1 MKQKVERQV
10 PLKDIT
16 STWQKAKLALAPAT
30 RNVRK
35 KKFLVNGVEIKTR
48 RLK

>member
-1 MKQKVERQV
+1 MKQRIEKQA
-10 PLKDIT
+10 PLEDIT
-16 STWQKAKLALAPAT
+16 GVWQKAKLALAPAT